1 MPARTA
7 PRRWDGVSSLLR
19 RVPRGLRKG
28 RTFPW
33 WARKFSDARA
43 IGSMAMIPYLNKRRG
58 FSTIGRQAGLWPGQ
72 YALWFAQTVPGRSR
86 FLSPLAAYAVPQA
99 ALPNKINKH

>member
-72 YALWFAQTVPGRSR
+72 YALGLRR
-86 FLSPLAAYAVPQA
+86 RYRAAADFC
-99 ALPNKINKH
+99 LP